1 VASKTKKGKSLC
13 IFSAKGGVGK
23 TITTLNLAGIFKA
36 IGKKVLIIDL
46 DLSSGGIAVAL
57 NIETNKD
64 IFQLSEDL
72 INNRY
77 NDFKNYV
84 ANYDEDIDF
93 IASPKDPRQMTKM
106 EARYI
111 ELIIEKA
118 SFLYDVILID
128 TNHFLNDINLLALD
142 MADKI
147 LFITTND
154 PMDLK
159 NLKSLLSIFRDENIT
174 KYKVLLNNS
183 KNPYKEFF
191 SEADMK
197 NILRSNID
205 YILSQKMFIK
215 NIDNYIMNGKIITL
229 LPKMPTTFAKDYAT
243 LTTIAIDLL
252 DGGNQNEE
260 K

>member
-1 VASKTKKGKSLC
+1 
-13 IFSAKGGVGK
+13 
-23 TITTLNLAGIFKA
+23 
-36 IGKKVLIIDL
+36 
-46 DLSSGGIAVAL
+46 
-57 NIETNKD
+57 
-64 IFQLSEDL
+64 
-72 INNRY
+72 
-77 NDFKNYV
+77 
-84 ANYDEDIDF
+84 
-93 IASPKDPRQMTKM
+93 
-106 EARYI
+106 
-111 ELIIEKA
+111 
-118 SFLYDVILID
+118 
-128 TNHFLNDINLLALD
+128 
-142 MADKI
+142 
-147 LFITTND
+147 
-154 PMDLK
+154 
-159 NLKSLLSIFRDENIT
+159 LSIFRDENIT